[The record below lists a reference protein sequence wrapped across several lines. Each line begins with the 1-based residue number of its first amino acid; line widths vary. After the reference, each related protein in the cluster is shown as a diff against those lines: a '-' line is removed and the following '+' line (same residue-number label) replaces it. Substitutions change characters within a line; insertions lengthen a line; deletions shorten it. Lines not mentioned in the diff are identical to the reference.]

1 MGPENGQ
8 LMFEK
13 LQAEVD
19 QYNIQWGSLGGKAIL
34 QPFQETT
41 LKEKKKTRCRS
52 PAYGPSYLHTSD
64 VEGSQNGLIGRRND
78 IV

>member
-19 QYNIQWGSLGGKAIL
+19 QYNIQWSSLGGKAIL
-34 QPFQETT
+34 QPFQATT
-41 LKEKKKTRCRS
+41 YESTDSEITDSEVDTKLHSKKK
-52 PAYGPSYLHTSD
+52 
-64 VEGSQNGLIGRRND
+64 EEN
-78 IV
+78 